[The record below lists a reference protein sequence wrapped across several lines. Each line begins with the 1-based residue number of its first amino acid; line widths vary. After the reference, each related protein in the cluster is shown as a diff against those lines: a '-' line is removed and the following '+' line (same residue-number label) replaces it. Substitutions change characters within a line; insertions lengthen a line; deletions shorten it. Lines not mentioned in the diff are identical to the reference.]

1 MSTLKLALSFG
12 AALAAAPAFGAAT
25 AVYKITDA
33 QGHVLYQNIP
43 PSSHH
48 KNVKVLRFDPRA
60 YVVSWDEFRRGTA
73 VMTAHADRAKI
84 ARNARLIDALIARQ
98 PTHAAPKGS
107 TVMGPRSMEPAAEE
121 TTKPQA
127 HAAPRLRLRLFP
139 AAPRQFQVDAPRRG
153 PDDVA
158 L

>member
-1 MSTLKLALSFG
+1 MSTMKLALLLG
-12 AALAAAPAFGAAT
+12 VGLAAAPAFGAAT

-33 QGHVLYQNIP
+33 QGHVLYQNVP

-48 KNVKVLRFDPRA
+48 SNVKVLRFDPRA

-98 PTHAAPKGS
+98 HTRPAPRGN

-121 TTKPQA
+121 TTKPQVR
-127 HAAPRLRLRLFP
+127 AAPRLRLRLFP
-139 AAPRQFQVDAPRRG
+139 AAPRQLQVDAPRRG
-153 PDDVA
+153 PGDIA

>member
-1 MSTLKLALSFG
+1 MSMLKLVLVLG
-12 AALAAAPAFGAAT
+12 AGLAAAPAFGAVT

-33 QGHVLYQNIP
+33 QGRVLYQNVP

-84 ARNARLIDALIARQ
+84 ARNARLIDALIARE
-98 PTHAAPKGS
+98 PARLAPKGS
-107 TVMGPRSMEPAAEE
+107 TVMAPRSMEPAADE
-121 TTKPQA
+121 TAKPRT

-139 AAPRQFQVDAPRRG
+139 AAPRQFQVNAPRRG
-153 PDDVA
+153 PGDVA